1 MADRCF
7 LIRDLRAKRGSNT
20 KTYHHLYIGSNSTH
34 TPQSRHVAL
43 NQQGFTLNV
52 LSDDLRLS
60 QSIEWSCTFV
70 ELGEYLL
77 FVIAEISKTSW
88 TSDTCYFLHFYFF
101 FLFCIMFL
109 YSNLYITLYHV
120 LYLVWVYCM
129 QWNATCH
136 VYMYIFKAIRIHNYY
151 IIWSEGD
158 DWEFLHWNQY
168 FRIYIYAF

>member
-101 FLFCIMFL
+101 IFFFGSILHNVLVFKPLYYTVPRTLPCLNVLHAVKCNMSCIHVHIQ
-109 YSNLYITLYHV
+109 SNTYT
-120 LYLVWVYCM
+120 
-129 QWNATCH
+129 
-136 VYMYIFKAIRIHNYY
+136 
-151 IIWSEGD
+151 
-158 DWEFLHWNQY
+158 
-168 FRIYIYAF
+168 